1 MSAYFYVKTLTP
13 LGSIERKRY
22 FGMGGVTKF
31 KKLLKQAPG
40 GRIKKRPSLYRRPF
54 FNILQFSA
62 VYNRM
67 LSAFPQSPRIPR
79 CSGELCQTISIPTH
93 AL

>member
-40 GRIKKRPSLYRRPF
+40 GRIKKKTF
-54 FNILQFSA
+54 F
-62 VYNRM
+62 V
-67 LSAFPQSPRIPR
+67 
-79 CSGELCQTISIPTH
+79 
-93 AL
+93 